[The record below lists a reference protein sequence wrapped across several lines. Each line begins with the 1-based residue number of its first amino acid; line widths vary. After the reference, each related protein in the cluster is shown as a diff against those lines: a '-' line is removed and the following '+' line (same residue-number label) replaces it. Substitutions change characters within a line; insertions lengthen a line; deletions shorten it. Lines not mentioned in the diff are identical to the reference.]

1 LFDEGFDG
9 GVGDVREGYV
19 EDVVG
24 GWLLGVEEAV
34 EEDCVDDRFDMMVLA
49 RRYKADYEV
58 TGCVYTFDD
67 VFNARPIC
75 YHFQNVLWCSFGLH
89 GGCWLMGCWA
99 ATE

>member
-1 LFDEGFDG
+1 LADQGVCALFDEGFDG

-49 RRYKADYEV
+49 RRYKV
-58 TGCVYTFDD
+58 RQTM
-67 VFNARPIC
+67 R
-75 YHFQNVLWCSFGLH
+75 
-89 GGCWLMGCWA
+89 
-99 ATE
+99 